1 MKIQKE
7 YFERDTHKVAYDLI
21 GKKLVRY
28 VDFMGKYYKLS
39 GVIVE
44 TEAYGYNDDPAS
56 HAFKKKTDRNR
67 IMYGD
72 VGRVYV
78 YFIYGNHYCFNIVAK
93 NNGCAAGAILIRSIQ
108 PIEGINLMRIFRR
121 KDEIMELSSGPGKLT
136 QAFKITK
143 KHNDVDITD
152 NNNNF
157 LYLEEEEEEEEEVE
171 RELYD
176 VENINYKKFKVFET
190 CRIGISVALE
200 KKWRFI
206 MMNPKKRKTNSDK
219 LDYIPNY
226 FISKKVNF

>member
-157 LYLEEEEEEEEEVE
+157 LYLEEEEEEEEEE

-190 CRIGISVALE
+190 CRIGISVA
-200 KKWRFI
+200 
-206 MMNPKKRKTNSDK
+206 
-219 LDYIPNY
+219 
-226 FISKKVNF
+226 